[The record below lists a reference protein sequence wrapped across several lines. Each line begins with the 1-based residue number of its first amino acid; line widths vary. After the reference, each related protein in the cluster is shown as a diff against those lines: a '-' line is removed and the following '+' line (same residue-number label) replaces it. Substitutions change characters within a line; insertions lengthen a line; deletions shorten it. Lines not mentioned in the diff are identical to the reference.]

1 MIILG
6 YYYISLFRK
15 LQYHFCILLQNIYF
29 FSTFSVYCKPFCRFL
44 YNFSLCYYIT
54 FPQNKSTVCNEIMS
68 HSQISNRKQYSCVKQ
83 ATAKQMQQIAKT
95 KARFAPCFCKFC
107 AFKKISAYT
116 ACIVVVYITFNIKSR
131 REIFLLCGAM
141 AHRGFFCFAFRFRLQ
156 ISQLI
161 CKQICAVGSH

>member
-6 YYYISLFRK
+6 YYYISLFCK
-15 LQYHFCILLQNIYF
+15 LQYHFCFLLQNIYF
-29 FSTFSVYCKPFCRFL
+29 FPHFRYFATVFAFL
-44 YNFSLCYYIT
+44 YNFPLCYYIT

-116 ACIVVVYITFNIKSR
+116 ACIVVVYTTFNIKFR
-131 REIFLLCGAM
+131 REIFLVFCAM
-141 AHRGFFCFAFRFRLQ
+141 THRSFFVFV
-156 ISQLI
+156 
-161 CKQICAVGSH
+161 CK